1 MSSPSLPEGLDT
13 EVGDRGVRLSEG
25 QRQRI
30 GLARALLRAP
40 ALLVLDEVTAA
51 LDWESDRLVVEALR
65 KRRDEGRST
74 LVVSHRLHL
83 AAAADRVVVMEG
95 GRVVQVGRH
104 EELMGVEGLYARLW
118 ALQRG
123 EA

>member
-1 MSSPSLPEGLDT
+1 MDLGE

-30 GLARALLRAP
+30 GLARSLLRQP

-51 LDWESDRLVVEALR
+51 LDWESDRLVVEALNQ
-65 KRRDEGRST
+65 RRQEGHAT

-83 AAAADRVVVMEG
+83 AAAADRVVVMNE
-95 GRVVQVGRH
+95 GRVVQVGSH
-104 EELMGVEGLYARLW
+104 EELLTDEGLYARLW